1 MKRRSVISGLL
12 LLCSMA
18 LCGSVLLHA
27 HGGMVHVM
35 GTVTSVTDQS
45 VVVETTDKKTVEV
58 QFTDTTTFMNGSKPG
73 NRKELKVGDRVVIHA
88 MKAKDSLQ
96 AHEVR
101 FSPPMPAASH

>member
-1 MKRRSVISGLL
+1 MKRRTLIAGLL
-12 LLCSMA
+12 LLFT
-18 LCGSVLLHA
+18 SVLLHA

-35 GTVTSVTDQS
+35 GTVTGVTDNS
-45 VVVETTDKKTVEV
+45 ITVETTDKKTVEV

-88 MKAKDSLQ
+88 VKVKDSLQ

-101 FSPPMPAASH
+101 FGQAAPASAH